1 MKNILCCI
9 GTRPEAIKMAPVVL
23 ALRKRSWAN
32 VRVLATAQHRQLLD
46 QVLKLFDIAP
56 DIDLDAMLPNQT
68 L

>member
-1 MKNILCCI
+1 
-9 GTRPEAIKMAPVVL
+9 MAPVVL
-23 ALRKRSWAN
+23 ALRKLSWAN

-46 QVLKLFDIAP
+46 QGLKLFDIAP